1 MNNNRNMVLVGLT
14 AIAALA
20 PNLAYAVEGSISS
33 VHVVENAGQKN
44 VVVEMTSSVE
54 GAAVSSFTMNDPLR
68 IVLDIVDAEILE
80 GWADNS
86 VTSGAGIKMVSVKQF
101 NDDQGKIAR
110 VEIFLEEEFEHVV
123 RSEGNQITL
132 TLSSATVDL
141 DPLADLMEM
150 DFADEDEDPLAIL
163 MDAPDIVEDNSDPLA
178 QALAEAEGNKSDP
191 GSVNGQQGAFNDAGI
206 FVPSSKL
213 SGPAEL
219 PGGTSLTSL
228 DFEQETGMSKVIIG
242 TKNLGTFS
250 HTRPRPD
257 TLLIDVEGAFVPQSL
272 SRVLNTDQFYSPVKM
287 IRAYRT
293 SKGARISISIA
304 DDAKITVNESSNGFI
319 VIEVPVPESI
329 QQEQAM
335 AEQQASMVS
344 PATPDTGISNAYQK
358 EILIGETGDT
368 SDPQAVF
375 GSGSGSNDPAAML
388 GMASGFMFDST
399 SSSSNKYTGKR
410 ISLDFVNADIHSIF
424 RLISHV
430 SNLNIITGDDVSGR
444 ITVRLENVP
453 WDQAL
458 AAVLQAKGL
467 GSQKFGNIIRVAP
480 IETIKIEQQAA
491 LETRRAQEELTELQ
505 LLVLPLNYAQASE
518 LQSQVTELISA
529 RGSLQVDT
537 RGNQLIIHETEKR
550 LAQIRELIRHL
561 DKQTPQVLIEARV
574 VEASSNFTQMM
585 GIQWGSELNASAATG
600 YSTGLKF
607 PSSVGVSGGLTQ
619 VGGETFYAAGQ
630 DTLLVDM
637 GAEASKAGIA
647 FSLGSIPGVIDL
659 DARLSAMET
668 DGFGKVISEPRITTL
683 DNEAARISQGARVP
697 YLSTSSGGTQVQFV
711 EAALEMNVTP
721 HITSDN
727 QIFLDI
733 QITNNR
739 PDFSQLVQGQ
749 PAIQIKEAETKV
761 LVANGDTTVIGGVFS
776 TETSYSED
784 RVPGFH
790 RIPFIGSLFRNSA
803 DQMTRNE
810 MMVFITPHIVTRTVT
825 TD

>member
-1 MNNNRNMVLVGLT
+1 MNNNRNIVLVGLT

-20 PNLAYAVEGSISS
+20 PNLAYATEGSVSS
-33 VHVVENAGQKN
+33 VRVVENAGQKN

-68 IVLDIVDAEILE
+68 IVIDIVDADIVE
-80 GWADNS
+80 GWAEAS
-86 VTSGAGIKMVSVKQF
+86 VLSGAGIKTVSLEQF

-110 VEIFLEEEFEHVV
+110 VEIFLEEEFEHMV
-123 RSEGNQITL
+123 RSEGNQIIL
-132 TLSSATVDL
+132 ELSSGTGDV
-141 DPLADLMEM
+141 DPLAG
-150 DFADEDEDPLAIL
+150 L
-163 MDAPDIVEDNSDPLA
+163 MDAPDSEEEDVDPLA
-178 QALAEAEGNKSDP
+178 QALAEAEYNS
-191 GSVNGQQGAFNDAGI
+191 GSVNGQEGSFNDEGI

-213 SGPAEL
+213 SGPDAL
-219 PGGTSLTSL
+219 PGGASLTSL
-228 DFEQETGMSKVIIG
+228 DFEQESGMSKVIIG
-242 TKNLGTFS
+242 TKNLGEFS
-250 HTRPRPD
+250 HSRPRPD

-272 SRVLNTDQFYSPVKM
+272 SRVLNTDHFYSPVKM

-319 VIEVPVPESI
+319 VVEVPVPASI

-335 AEQQASMVS
+335 ATQQASMVS
-344 PATPDTGISNAYQK
+344 PATPNTGISNAYQK
-358 EILIGETGDT
+358 EILIGEAGNT

-375 GSGSGSNDPAAML
+375 GDGSGSNDPAAML

-430 SNLNIITGDDVSGR
+430 SNLNIVTGDDVKGR

-480 IETIKIEQQAA
+480 IDTIKTEQQSA
-491 LETRRAQEELTELQ
+491 LETRRAEEELTELQ

-518 LQSQVTELISA
+518 LQNQVKELISA

-607 PSSVGVSGGLTQ
+607 PNSVGVSGGLDQ
-619 VGGETFYAAGQ
+619 AGGATFYSAGQ

-683 DNEAARISQGARVP
+683 DNEAARISQGARIP

-721 HITSDN
+721 HITSDD
-727 QIFLDI
+727 QIFLNI

-739 PDFSQLVQGQ
+739 PDFSQLAQGQ
-749 PAIQIKEAETKV
+749 PAIQIKEAYTNV

-776 TETSYSED
+776 TETAYSED

-790 RIPFIGSLFRNSA
+790 KIPFIGSLFRNSA

-810 MMVFITPHIVTRTVT
+810 MMVFITPHIVTRTVIT
-825 TD
+825 N